1 MIQSSSDSGQRFSGQ
16 RLFSEQRLGSGQCL
30 IVKADKWL
38 LSALTWIPILVA
50 VIIWGVFNQ
59 GLARDMAIGIVDH
72 DHTQFSRELVRHYDA
87 SPSLDVQSHYTDTL
101 SAKEALQSGEIY
113 AYIVIPSNSFK
124 HVLQGKPPQ
133 ISAFTNTQYILI
145 GRLIN
150 SALLQAQGTFNAKL
164 EAGKVLLGG
173 DITPVQALGQA
184 VPVRSQ
190 ITPLFNSN
198 TNYSQFLL
206 GAVVPAI
213 WQIAIVVGTVMALA
227 ANLRLRGK
235 EQWFND
241 APILNVF
248 RTLAPYSLVFVAQ
261 GFLMLFWFYIG
272 LGWPFHGDIAILLLA
287 QILMVIACMI
297 MGSVFFFLSLDA
309 TRAMSFAG
317 AFTAPS
323 FAFMGITFPVTEMNG
338 IAQAW
343 RSMLPVSHYI
353 EAQVYQ
359 SNYGATWADTLNT
372 LIPMAG
378 YIVPFILMLLLIRKN
393 SVSTK
398 AVTS

>member
-1 MIQSSSDSGQRFSGQ
+1 MIQSSSDSGQR
-16 RLFSEQRLGSGQCL
+16 LFPEQHLGSGQCL

-72 DHTQFSRELVRHYDA
+72 DHTQFSLELVRHYDA
-87 SPSLDVQSHYTDTL
+87 APSLDVQNHYTDTL

-150 SALLQAQGTFNAKL
+150 SALLQVQGTFNAKL

-173 DITPVQALGQA
+173 DTTPVQALGQA

-198 TNYSQFLL
+198 TNYSHFLL
-206 GAVVPAI
+206 LAVVPVSSTHLTLPTHPELSI
-213 WQIAIVVGTVMALA
+213 TVVPLTLHTT
-227 ANLRLRGK
+227 
-235 EQWFND
+235 ND
-241 APILNVF
+241 N
-248 RTLAPYSLVFVAQ
+248 
-261 GFLMLFWFYIG
+261 
-272 LGWPFHGDIAILLLA
+272 
-287 QILMVIACMI
+287 
-297 MGSVFFFLSLDA
+297 
-309 TRAMSFAG
+309 
-317 AFTAPS
+317 
-323 FAFMGITFPVTEMNG
+323 
-338 IAQAW
+338 
-343 RSMLPVSHYI
+343 
-353 EAQVYQ
+353 
-359 SNYGATWADTLNT
+359 NT
-372 LIPMAG
+372 I
-378 YIVPFILMLLLIRKN
+378 
-393 SVSTK
+393 
-398 AVTS
+398 

>member
-1 MIQSSSDSGQRFSGQ
+1 MIQTSSDSDQRS
-16 RLFSEQRLGSGQCL
+16 
-30 IVKADKWL
+30 IINADKWL
-38 LSALTWIPILVA
+38 LSTLTWIPILVA
-50 VIIWGVFNQ
+50 LIIWGVFNQ
-59 GLARDMAIGIVDH
+59 GLARDMAIGIVDN
-72 DHTQFSRELVRHYDA
+72 DHTPFSRELVRHYDA
-87 SPSLDVQSHYTDTL
+87 SPSLKVQRHFTAPL

-113 AYIVIPSNSFK
+113 AYVVIPPNSFK
-124 HVLQGKPPQ
+124 QAVQSKPPQ

-150 SALLQAQGTFNAKL
+150 SALVQAQGTFNAKL
-164 EAGKVLLGG
+164 DAGKVLLGG
-173 DITPVQALGQA
+173 DTTMVQALGQT
-184 VPVRSQ
+184 VPIRNQ

-198 TNYSQFLL
+198 THYSPFLL

-213 WQIAIVVGTVMALA
+213 WQIAVVVGTVMALS
-227 ANLRLRGK
+227 ANLRLRGAD
-235 EQWFND
+235 QWFKST
-241 APILNVF
+241 PIFNVF

-261 GFLMLFWFYIG
+261 GWLMLYWFYIG
-272 LGWPFHGDIAILLLA
+272 MDWPFHGNIGILMLA
-287 QILMVIACMI
+287 QAFMVMACMI
-297 MGSVFFFLSLDA
+297 MGSVFFFLSMDA

-359 SNYGATWADTLNT
+359 SNYGATWADTLHV
-372 LIPMAG
+372 LMPMAG
-378 YIVPFILMLLLIRKN
+378 YLLPFIVLLLLIRKK
-393 SVSTK
+393 SPSLG
-398 AVTS
+398 AVIS